1 MLLLLTTEK
10 TRVPPRLRR
19 GDPLFLRSYNP
30 VDSVYLDIK
39 MSSI

>member
-19 GDPLFLRSYNP
+19 GGTLVLRSY
-30 VDSVYLDIK
+30 VLVK
-39 MSSI
+39 M